1 MKRHISKLWHDRSSR
16 IGLIIVAIVC
26 ICAVFAPILAPQ
38 DPFAQNLSK
47 ILKPPS
53 LHNLLGTDF
62 YGRDLLSRLIYGTR
76 ISLTVSIIATSIA
89 VFIGI
94 VTGLFAG
101 FIGKW
106 LDQIIMRTVDVLLGF
121 PKLFILLLAVGFGR
135 PSIWLTVFVLS
146 LFSWMEIARIVR
158 GEVIIVK
165 EMLYVK
171 SAIALGLSK
180 KRILMRHI
188 FPNVIGP
195 IIVSTTLL
203 IGTVILIETSLSF
216 LGLGV
221 QPPNASW
228 GTILNQGRIDL
239 IGGWWISAFT
249 GIVIVITVVG
259 FNLLGDGLRNIF
271 DPKNSD

>member
-38 DPFAQNLSK
+38 DPFTQNLSK

>member
-16 IGLIIVAIVC
+16 IGLIIVGIVC

-158 GEVIIVK
+158 GEVIVVK

>member
-1 MKRHISKLWHDRSSR
+1 MEIYLSKLWHDRSSR
-16 IGLIIVAIVC
+16 IGLIIVCIVC
-26 ICAVFAPILAPQ
+26 TCAVFAPILAPQ
-38 DPFAQNLSK
+38 DPFSQNLSK
-47 ILKPPS
+47 ILHPPS
-53 LHNLLGTDF
+53 IHNLLGTDF

-76 ISLTVSIIATSIA
+76 ISLTVSIIATAIA

-94 VTGLFAG
+94 LTGLVVG

-106 LDQIIMRTVDVLLGF
+106 LDQIIMRIVDVLLGF

-158 GEVIIVK
+158 GEVLVVK

-195 IIVSTTLL
+195 IIVSSTLL
-203 IGTVILIETSLSF
+203 IGTMILIETSLSF

-239 IGGWWISAFT
+239 FGGWWISTFT

-259 FNLLGDGLRNIF
+259 FNLLGDGLRNLF
-271 DPKNSD
+271 DPKSLD

>member
-16 IGLIIVAIVC
+16 IGLIIVGIVC

-38 DPFAQNLSK
+38 DPFTQNLSK
-47 ILKPPS
+47 ILQPPS
-53 LHNLLGTDF
+53 IHNLLGTDF
-62 YGRDLLSRLIYGTR
+62 YGRDLLSRLIYGSR

-89 VFIGI
+89 VFIGTI
-94 VTGLFAG
+94 IGLIAG
-101 FIGKW
+101 FFGKW
-106 LDQIIMRTVDVLLGF
+106 LDKIIMRTVDVLLGF
-121 PKLFILLLAVGFGR
+121 PKLFILLLAVGFGH

-171 SAIALGLSK
+171 SAVALGLSK
-180 KRILMRHI
+180 KRILMKHI

-239 IGGWWISAFT
+239 VGGWWISAFT

-259 FNLLGDGLRNIF
+259 FNLLGDGLRNLL
-271 DPKNSD
+271 DPKSLD

>member
-1 MKRHISKLWHDRSSR
+1 MKIYISKLWQDRSSK

-38 DPFAQNLSK
+38 DPFSQDLSK

-53 LHNLLGTDF
+53 FHNLLGTDF

-76 ISLTVSIIATSIA
+76 ISLGVSIIATSIA

-94 VTGLFAG
+94 LTGLVAG

-106 LDQIIMRTVDVLLGF
+106 IDQIIMRIVDVLLGF
-121 PKLFILLLAVGFGR
+121 PKLFILLLAVGFGH

-158 GEVIIVK
+158 GEVLVVK

-195 IIVSTTLL
+195 IIVSSTLL
-203 IGTVILIETSLSF
+203 IGTMILIETSLSF

-239 IGGWWISAFT
+239 FGGWWISTFT

-259 FNLLGDGLRNIF
+259 FNLLGDGLRNLL
-271 DPKNSD
+271 DPKSLY